1 VAGNAQAAAILAAAG
16 YPDSG
21 ETLDWLRQFRA
32 GPVTRHLGEQGRQRL
47 DDLMPQVLAAAGGSR
62 QPLSVL
68 KRMGALLEAV
78 AGRTTYLALLL
89 ENPIALA
96 QLAQLCTASSWLATQ
111 LAHHPILLD
120 ELLDPRSLY
129 EPLDRAGLQGVLA
142 VRLAGIPADDLEQQ
156 MDRLRQFRQASVLH
170 VAAADIVAGL
180 PVTAVADRL
189 SDIAEVVLEAV
200 MELVWKR
207 MTSRYGKPGYRLRG
221 RHYEAGLAIIA
232 YGKLGG
238 REMGYGSDLDIVF
251 LHDSCGD
258 EQCTSGPEVVDNNTF
273 FTRAGQRVIHM
284 LNTYTAAGVLYEV
297 DMRLRPNGN
306 AGLLV
311 SSMEAFAEYQRRS
324 AWTWENQA
332 LIRARMV
339 GGSME
344 IARQF
349 ERIRSGVLARPRDPD
364 KLRAE
369 VLEMRARMRTELDR
383 SDSEQF
389 DLKHGRGGIVDI
401 EFMVQFIVLRSAS
414 EHDELLRYPW
424 TLGLLE
430 AFGRVGLLPADDVEV
445 LAAAYCALRG
455 RINHQVLQDAPSLV
469 AHDELAAEC
478 AAVGRIW
485 DREMAT
491 GK

>member
-1 VAGNAQAAAILAAAG
+1 
-16 YPDSG
+16 
-21 ETLDWLRQFRA
+21 
-32 GPVTRHLGEQGRQRL
+32 
-47 DDLMPQVLAAAGGSR
+47 
-62 QPLSVL
+62 
-68 KRMGALLEAV
+68 
-78 AGRTTYLALLL
+78 
-89 ENPIALA
+89 
-96 QLAQLCTASSWLATQ
+96 
-111 LAHHPILLD
+111 
-120 ELLDPRSLY
+120 
-129 EPLDRAGLQGVLA
+129 
-142 VRLAGIPADDLEQQ
+142 
-156 MDRLRQFRQASVLH
+156 

-180 PVTAVADRL
+180 PVTEVANRL
-189 SDIAEVVLEAV
+189 SDIAEVVLDAV
-200 MELVWKR
+200 MGLVWAR
-207 MTSRYGKPGYRLRG
+207 MTARYGKPGYRLRG
-221 RHYEAGLAIIA
+221 RHYQAGLAIIA

-258 EQCTSGPEVVDNNTF
+258 EQRTSGPEVIDNNTF

-332 LIRARMV
+332 LIRTRMV
-339 GGSME
+339 SGSTE

-349 ERIRSGVLARPRDPD
+349 ERIRSGVLARPRDRAR
-364 KLRAE
+364 LRDE
-369 VLEMRARMRTELDR
+369 VLEMRARMRAELDK
-383 SDSEQF
+383 SDSERF

-414 EHDELLRYPW
+414 EHDELLRYTW

-430 AFGRVGLLPADDVEV
+430 AFGRVGLMPAEDVEV
-445 LAAAYCALRG
+445 LAAAYRVLRG
-455 RINHQVLQDAPSLV
+455 RINHRVLQDATALV
-469 AHDELAAEC
+469 ANSELTVER

-485 DREMAT
+485 DRVMDT